1 MFNTIRHIIRKE
13 FLQFRRDRRMIIV
26 VLLPP
31 VIQLILLGYAAN
43 LDVKDLPISIVDLD
57 NSLESRKVTAL
68 FDNSEYFKLNGI
80 LQSSATID
88 EDIARGIIAMALVI
102 PRDFSRD
109 VHTGE
114 TPKLQLLVDG
124 AESNSATIGLN
135 YVMMT
140 IQSHFR
146 SNPDNISVDK
156 KIIGSRAVVNTAT
169 RVWYNPELKSRYFMV
184 PGILGL
190 LLMVITMILT
200 SMAIVKEKE
209 IGTIEQLLVSPVKS
223 YELIIG
229 KLAPFSLIALVIIFL
244 VISVALLVFHVPL
257 RGSLILL
264 IFLCILFLMT
274 TLGLGLFVSTIARN
288 QQQAM
293 ISSVFFVMLPMI
305 FLSGFVFPIENM
317 PKLIQYVTYIL
328 PLRYFFTIIRGIF
341 LKGVGLE
348 VLWDEALALLIF
360 GILILG
366 LSALRFQKRL
376 N

>member
-1 MFNTIRHIIRKE
+1 
-13 FLQFRRDRRMIIV
+13 MIIV

-57 NSLESRKVTAL
+57 NSLESRKVAVL

-88 EDIARGIIAMALVI
+88 EDIARGKIAMALVI